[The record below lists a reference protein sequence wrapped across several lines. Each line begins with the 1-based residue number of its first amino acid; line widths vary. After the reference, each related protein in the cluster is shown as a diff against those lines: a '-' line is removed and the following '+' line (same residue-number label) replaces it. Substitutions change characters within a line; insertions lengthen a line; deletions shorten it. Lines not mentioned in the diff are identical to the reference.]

1 MPQDIQSFSDVTA
14 IDTRNQL
21 EVELRIRKHGHTVS
35 DITLNSTQVHWAQ
48 YVGYWDLFDAI
59 NLQVDLT
66 EFTEGVSGV
75 EIEYFGV
82 NGLEVLPKYQHLA
95 SNSACY
101 IDKLGIWKMD
111 VPSNFYAW
119 YHAISGQGFI
129 T

>member
-35 DITLNSTQVHWAQ
+35 SVTLNRTQVHWTQ
-48 YVGYWDLFDAI
+48 YVSYWDLFDAI
-59 NLQVDLT
+59 NLQVNLT

-75 EIEYFGV
+75 EIEYFGI

-95 SNSACY
+95 SNGACY

-111 VPSNFYAW
+111 IPSNFYAW

-129 T
+129 A